1 MFNYAGGEV
10 KLKVSA
16 IQLKFLSLNEQHDY
30 IAKEITK
37 AAEISKLVVL
47 PELHNTNYFC
57 QEQNI
62 DNFNLAETI
71 PGPSTDFFAAL
82 SKKLKIV
89 LVISLFEKTKENKY
103 FNTAVVLD
111 NGKIA
116 GKYRKTHIPDDPGY
130 NEKFYFTPGDLGCNP
145 IETSVGKLGVLICW
159 DQWFPEAARQM
170 VQNGAEIL
178 IYPTAIGFE
187 PNDSHADQQKQLEA
201 WVTIQRAHAIANG
214 VYVISCNRICFEDA
228 PKNRNDLSGINF
240 WGNSFICG
248 PQGEFLARASTDKC
262 EIISAEIDLN
272 HSKKVQHLWH
282 FSRDL

>member
-1 MFNYAGGEV
+1 M
-10 KLKVSA
+10 KIKTSA
-16 IQLKFLSLNEQHDY
+16 IQLKFLSLTEQRDY

-37 AAEISKLVVL
+37 AAELSKLVVL

-57 QEQNI
+57 QEQNV
-62 DNFNLAETI
+62 DNFDLAETI
-71 PGPSTDFFAAL
+71 PGPSTDFFKEL
-82 SKKLKIV
+82 SKKLNIV

-111 NGKIA
+111 NGIVA

-145 IETSVGKLGVLICW
+145 IETSIGKLGVLICW
-159 DQWFPEAARQM
+159 DQWFPEAAREM

-187 PNDSHADQQKQLEA
+187 PSDSQSDQQKQLEA
-201 WVTIQRAHAIANG
+201 WITIQRAHAIANG
-214 VYVISCNRICFEDA
+214 VYVISCNRIGFENA
-228 PKNRNDLSGINF
+228 PKSRTDLSGINF

-248 PQGEFLARASTDKC
+248 PQGEFLTRASTDKC
-262 EIISAEIDLN
+262 EIISTEIDLN